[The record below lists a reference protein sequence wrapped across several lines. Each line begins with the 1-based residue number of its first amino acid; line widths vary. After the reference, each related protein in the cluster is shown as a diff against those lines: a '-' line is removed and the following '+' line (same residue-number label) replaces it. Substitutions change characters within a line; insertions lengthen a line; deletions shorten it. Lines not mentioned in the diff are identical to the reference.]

1 MATDINYVYETLNNY
16 MNQQVEVFNNS
27 DDDSFVDY
35 ETDIY
40 IDESLYEKD
49 TFDYIVKKMCNK
61 PNKLIEYDSSTLSIM
76 LIKDNY
82 RFIIQGYSSNDDI
95 DEDENCDDEE
105 KVFVI
110 AVEIKPY

>member
-82 RFIIQGYSSNDDI
+82 RFIIQGYSSKDDI

-105 KVFVI
+105 NVFVI

>member
-1 MATDINYVYETLNNY
+1 MTTDINCVYETLINY

-27 DDDSFVDY
+27 EDDSYVDY

-49 TFDYIVKKMCNK
+49 TFDYIVKRICNK

-95 DEDENCDDEE
+95 DDDESSDDDE
-105 KVFVI
+105 KLFVI

>member
-1 MATDINYVYETLNNY
+1 MTTDINCVYETLTNY

-27 DDDSFVDY
+27 EDDSYVDY

-40 IDESLYEKD
+40 IDESLYKND

-61 PNKLIEYDSSTLSIM
+61 ENKLIEYDSSTLSIM

-95 DEDENCDDEE
+95 DDDESSDDDE
-105 KVFVI
+105 KLFVI
-110 AVEIKPY
+110 AVEIKLY